1 MKAIALF
8 FLFLGVFLITQGYYS
23 QKTVCEPPKEV
34 IKYVPLS
41 VYEDQLSGEER
52 ISKQFKSM
60 FEDTSPWP
68 AALG

>member
-8 FLFLGVFLITQGYYS
+8 FLFIGVFLVIQGYYS
-23 QKTVCEPPKEV
+23 QKTTCEPPKEI

-41 VYEDQLSGEER
+41 VYEDQLSGNER
-52 ISKQFKSM
+52 ISQQFKSM

-68 AALG
+68 TAR